1 MGQMNL
7 GYILEVLFPKLT
19 EEVDGE
25 IGEKEPW
32 MILQY
37 FWSELLNI
45 FVLVRWGR
53 LRKGTGSGSVGLRNS
68 VLAWFIGQWLSIDL

>member
-1 MGQMNL
+1 MGQINL
-7 GYILEVLFPKLT
+7 GCILEVLLPKLA
-19 EEVDGE
+19 EEVDVE
-25 IGEKEPW
+25 VREKESW

-53 LRKGTGSGSVGLRNS
+53 LRKGTGSGSVGLRSS
-68 VLAWFIGQWLSIDL
+68 VLAWPVWLSG